1 MTWVTFQSYIVPVAQ
16 IKALMS
22 QMFIFAEFYA
32 FKNTFKN
39 FCKPTRNCKCN
50 WSLFTVYVSFRA
62 IFLSMSQWK
71 YSVVR
76 VKSKTLNRMFSKIQQ
91 QPYLFENVQ
100 SCFLCCLSV
109 VFFSQVHM
117 WRSQPSLSCSFF
129 PAELPQFVK
138 EPEKHITAEMEKV
151 VDIPCQAR
159 GETPPDISS

>member
-1 MTWVTFQSYIVPVAQ
+1 
-16 IKALMS
+16 
-22 QMFIFAEFYA
+22 
-32 FKNTFKN
+32 
-39 FCKPTRNCKCN
+39 
-50 WSLFTVYVSFRA
+50 
-62 IFLSMSQWK
+62 
-71 YSVVR
+71 
-76 VKSKTLNRMFSKIQQ
+76 MFSKIQQ
-91 QPYLFENVQ
+91 QSYLFENVQ
-100 SCFLCCLSV
+100 SCLSL